1 MMLFSR
7 LRRAIRISIDEMW
20 SYVISKRNKV
30 WIITAIVH
38 VNEFLKVRFVAV
50 KRKRDK
56 ESLKEVIDF
65 LPEAYEYHTDGW
77 RGYEGLFEGKGK
89 HVVHIKSKG
98 YVNLNEGLHNLL
110 RIHNARLRRRGHAY
124 SKSLFWHTVEILAL
138 MWRKGWM
145 FTYNTN
151 AHEPITLST

>member
-20 SYVISKRNKV
+20 S
-30 WIITAIVH
+30 AIVH

-65 LPEAYEYHTDGW
+65 LPEAYEYH
-77 RGYEGLFEGKGK
+77 
-89 HVVHIKSKG
+89 
-98 YVNLNEGLHNLL
+98 NEGLHNLL
-110 RIHNARLRRRGHAY
+110 RIHY
-124 SKSLFWHTVEILAL
+124 
-138 MWRKGWM
+138 
-145 FTYNTN
+145 
-151 AHEPITLST
+151 EPITLSA

>member
-7 LRRAIRISIDEMW
+7 LRRAIRISMDEMW

-65 LPEAYEYHTDGW
+65 LPEAYEYH
-77 RGYEGLFEGKGK
+77 
-89 HVVHIKSKG
+89 
-98 YVNLNEGLHNLL
+98 NEGLHNLL
-110 RIHNARLRRRGHAY
+110 RIHY
-124 SKSLFWHTVEILAL
+124 
-138 MWRKGWM
+138 
-145 FTYNTN
+145 
-151 AHEPITLST
+151 EPITLSA

>member
-7 LRRAIRISIDEMW
+7 LQRAIRISMDEMW

-38 VNEFLKVRFVAV
+38 VNEFLRVRFVAV
-50 KRKRDK
+50 KRNRDR
-56 ESLKEVIDF
+56 ESLREVIDF
-65 LPEAYEYHTDGW
+65 LPEADEYHTDGW

-110 RIHNARLRRRGHAY
+110 VFVGRDTLTARVFSGIPLKFSLLCGEKVGY
-124 SKSLFWHTVEILAL
+124 SLIIQMPVSLSLYQ
-138 MWRKGWM
+138 R
-145 FTYNTN
+145 NTG
-151 AHEPITLST
+151 